1 MAGADYASKYT
12 RPNMP
17 RQTAAPTTKNATTSA
32 AVHSV
37 VSGEPV
43 RSRLPQHAS
52 YGVMTEV
59 L

>member
-1 MAGADYASKYT
+1 MARADYASKYI

-17 RQTAAPTTKNATTSA
+17 RQTAAPTTKNATTPD
-32 AVHSV
+32 AVHSI
-37 VSGEPV
+37 VSGVPA

-52 YGVMTEV
+52 YGVMVEV